1 MDFKVPSNFI
11 EFDLGWYRGIDFDQE
26 ADQLLNILNNAKKEN
41 DIQRYIKDNKK
52 WFIPASLFEDYDF
65 VHMAHPIGRICGAK
79 RPKCEAE
86 RSVSL
91 CLMSQSPR

>member
-1 MDFKVPSNFI
+1 MLENPQEYLALTEK
-11 EFDLGWYRGIDFDQE
+11 IDMCDIHAVGKMEGKLSAERDTFM
-26 ADQLLNILNNAKKEN
+26 KEKEEYLES
-41 DIQRYIKDNKK
+41 IQSKLRK
-52 WFIPASLFEDYDF
+52 L
-65 VHMAHPIGRICGAK
+65 HMAHPIGRICGAK